1 MKVIILNR
9 FFAPD
14 QSATSRMAAS
24 LAFGLAAEGFEVEA
38 IASDAWH
45 DDATRRLP
53 PTETIEGVR
62 VFRVGGARFGRATL
76 VGRALDYASFHIA
89 AAARLAARA
98 RRGDVC
104 VVCTD
109 PPLMSVS
116 AWPTIAA
123 KRAVLVN
130 WSNDL
135 FPEAAFDAGVLTPTG
150 LAGRL
155 ALALR
160 NLTVRRAR
168 VTVAPI
174 ERMAARLRA
183 QGGGGARVAVVPHWS
198 DGQAITPLPREASR
212 LREEWGLSGKFV
224 VGYSGNLGRAHDF
237 TTVLDAASRLRH
249 REDVAFLFVGG
260 GHQRAW
266 VEEEARRRDL
276 GAVMFRPLQPLD
288 RLSES
293 LAAADAHLV
302 TLLPEFELSVVP
314 SKFYGIAAA
323 GRPTLFVGDV
333 DGEVAGLLRRHRCG
347 VSVPVGAS
355 EALAAHIERLADNP
369 RLAARLGV
377 AARRMFDERFS
388 RRRGLAA
395 WRTVIESCA
404 VRPASGAPSVFGV
417 DPAGAAR

>member
-24 LAFGLAAEGFEVEA
+24 LAFGLAAEGFQVEA
-38 IASDAWH
+38 IASNAWH

-53 PTETIEGVR
+53 ATETIEGVR
-62 VFRVGGARFGRATL
+62 VFRVSGAGFGRAKL

-89 AAARLAARA
+89 AAAKLAMRT

-116 AWPTIAA
+116 AWPAIAA

-135 FPEAAFDAGVLTPTG
+135 FPEAAFDAGVLTSTS

-160 NLTVRRAR
+160 NLAVRRAR

-174 ERMAARLRA
+174 ERMAAQLRA
-183 QGGGGARVAVVPHWS
+183 QSGVGARVAVVPHWS
-198 DGQAITPLPREASR
+198 DGQAIAPLPREASR
-212 LREEWGLSGKFV
+212 LRDEWGLSGRFV

-237 TTVLDAASRLRH
+237 TTVLDAASQLRH
-249 REDVAFLFVGG
+249 RADVAFLFVGG

-266 VEEEARRRDL
+266 VEEEARRRNL
-276 GAVMFRPLQPLD
+276 GAVMFQPLQPLD

-302 TLLPEFELSVVP
+302 SLLPEFELSVVP

-333 DGEVAGLLRRHRCG
+333 DGEVASLLRRHRCG

-369 RLAARLGV
+369 LLTARLGV

-388 RRRGLAA
+388 RRRGLAS
-395 WRTVIESCA
+395 WRTIIESCA
-404 VRPASGAPSVFGV
+404 LRPASGAQSAFG
-417 DPAGAAR
+417 AGSARTAR